1 MIRFLKY
8 VRGYLRVRVWGFSPE
23 RFMNLCS
30 NRGILLWDIVREG
43 DVYYMCINLKG
54 IWQLKPILKK
64 TGTRV
69 AILERYGLPFFI
81 PRLMKRKMFVA
92 GLLFVIAFWVVSSF
106 YIWDIKLTGNYRI
119 TEDVFLDFLKEN
131 QVTVGMR
138 RDSLDIG
145 ELEKQIRKQFPEI
158 TWASAKLDGIRL
170 QIDIKE
176 NDAPIQVENPETSMG
191 TDLIAEYDG
200 IVASMIVRSGVPRV
214 SIGDMVTKGTVLVEG
229 RVPVYNEDA
238 TVREYYYVDADA
250 DIMLEHAM
258 DFTAE
263 LPLDYVKKE
272 YTGREEKSY
281 YLKVG
286 DQICRLPQ
294 DRPFLVY
301 DSVMKESR
309 PLFFEKLTIP
319 VYWGE
324 VTHREYQNTE
334 HVYTEEEAGRHL
346 NQKLMDFLADL
357 EEKGVQIIEK
367 DVRIE
372 KSSLSWRISGNF
384 LVQEPVRM
392 SSETIRDNVEERNTD
407 E

>member
-54 IWQLKPILKK
+54 FWQLKPILKK

>member
-1 MIRFLKY
+1 
-8 VRGYLRVRVWGFSPE
+8 
-23 RFMNLCS
+23 
-30 NRGILLWDIVREG
+30 
-43 DVYYMCINLKG
+43 
-54 IWQLKPILKK
+54 
-64 TGTRV
+64 
-69 AILERYGLPFFI
+69 
-81 PRLMKRKMFVA
+81 
-92 GLLFVIAFWVVSSF
+92 
-106 YIWDIKLTGNYRI
+106 
-119 TEDVFLDFLKEN
+119 
-131 QVTVGMR
+131 
-138 RDSLDIG
+138 
-145 ELEKQIRKQFPEI
+145 
-158 TWASAKLDGIRL
+158 
-170 QIDIKE
+170 
-176 NDAPIQVENPETSMG
+176 MG

>member
-8 VRGYLRVRVWGFSPE
+8 VRGYLRIRVWGFSPE

-30 NRGILLWDIVREG
+30 NKGILLWDIVREDG
-43 DVYYMCINLKG
+43 VYYMCINLKG
-54 IWQLKPILKK
+54 FWGLKPILKK

-81 PRLMKRKMFVA
+81 PRLMKRKVFVT
-92 GLLFVIAFWVVSSF
+92 GLIFVIAFWVFSSF
-106 YIWDIKLTGNYRI
+106 YIWDIRLTGNYRI
-119 TEDVFLDFLKEN
+119 TEDVFFTFLKEN

-145 ELEKQIRKQFPEI
+145 ELEKQIRRQFPEI
-158 TWASAKLDGIRL
+158 TWASAKLNGIRL

-176 NDAPIQVENPETSMG
+176 NDAPIQVEKPESFGG
-191 TDLIAEYDG
+191 TDLVAGYDG

-214 SIGDMVTKGTVLVEG
+214 SIGEMVTRGTVLVEG
-229 RVPVYNEDA
+229 RIPVYNEDS
-238 TVREYYYVDADA
+238 TIREYYYVDADA

-258 DFTAE
+258 NFTAE

-272 YTGREEKSY
+272 YTGREEKNY
-281 YLKVG
+281 YLKLG
-286 DQICRLPQ
+286 DHTCSLPQ
-294 DRPFLVY
+294 NRPFLVY

-309 PLFFEKLTIP
+309 PLFFEKLSIP
-319 VYWGE
+319 VYLGE
-324 VTHREYQNTE
+324 VTHREYRDTE
-334 HVYTEEEAGRHL
+334 YFYTEEEARGHL

-367 DVRIE
+367 NVKIDRN
-372 KSSLSWRISGNF
+372 SLSWSISGNF
-384 LVQEPVRM
+384 LVREPVRT
-392 SSETIRDNVEERNTD
+392 SSETIRDTGEERNTD

>member
-54 IWQLKPILKK
+54 FWQLKPILKK

-258 DFTAE
+258 DFAAE

-286 DQICRLPQ
+286 DEICRLPQ